1 MLRRRPEYEYAK
13 GLVEAYFVILTRG
26 CGNERCSNAYC
37 KSNPAALRVTANEA
51 AAKALVLA
59 VEAPMAI
66 CLTPLQIDIGPE
78 TNDDDET
85 PATEHGDACP
95 STPRKRLTTA
105 VQLDTSI
112 NSPQRASKA
121 TKGKLLSPPRR
132 SINHA
137 TEEAKH

>member
-26 CGNERCSNAYC
+26 CGNDRCSNAHC
-37 KSNPAALRVTANEA
+37 KSNPDAVRLTTNEA

-66 CLTPLQIDIGPE
+66 CLTPLQIDVGPE
-78 TNDDDET
+78 TNDDET
-85 PATEHGDACP
+85 PATELCEACP

-112 NSPQRASKA
+112 NSPKRASQA

-132 SINHA
+132 SVNHA
-137 TEEAKH
+137 AEEAKH